1 MSSKKFE
8 TSLES
13 PGKAQQATSWTVS
26 ILSVCFVLGLL
37 YVGEM
42 ISRGYYYA
50 RLQTVLS
57 SSLNSDSDL
66 VFTADNPEF
75 SQLFVARDKDI
86 KVLKPILSFVAQKDP
101 ERAAAILSRHQL
113 EHSPLNAQLEKTLE
127 ELSALSDS
135 SEELAEESSK
145 SQDALATKRAEYNQ
159 LKADFRSYLG
169 GEASERPAITAA
181 PQDENTFCKFYQGGL
196 AAGLPMLP
204 SLPEDISDF
213 SQLAT
218 YFTLIKSGE
227 TSAPSASTA
236 QKELEV
242 LRDRG
247 EYLRSECE
255 GLNKRT
261 EEIKVEQEQNNSK
274 QAELYAAAK
283 VTLRKILISLA
294 TPQVDNQ
301 TVVAYDLFRSSVEKY
316 GFKLPTLWV

>member
-169 GEASERPAITAA
+169 GEASE
-181 PQDENTFCKFYQGGL
+181 CLK
-196 AAGLPMLP
+196 
-204 SLPEDISDF
+204 
-213 SQLAT
+213 
-218 YFTLIKSGE
+218 
-227 TSAPSASTA
+227 
-236 QKELEV
+236 
-242 LRDRG
+242 
-247 EYLRSECE
+247 
-255 GLNKRT
+255 
-261 EEIKVEQEQNNSK
+261 
-274 QAELYAAAK
+274 
-283 VTLRKILISLA
+283 LISNHC
-294 TPQVDNQ
+294 DH
-301 TVVAYDLFRSSVEKY
+301 
-316 GFKLPTLWV
+316 